1 MLSLEVEDMYNI
13 ASLLLE
19 VLQLRVFQA
28 FFAVVFVA
36 GCFMLA
42 FKLLGR

>member
-1 MLSLEVEDMYNI
+1 MHSLEVVGMYNF

-36 GCFMLA
+36 GCFMLGA
-42 FKLLGR
+42 KLFGR

>member
-1 MLSLEVEDMYNI
+1 MYNI
-13 ASLLLE
+13 ALLLLE

-36 GCFMLA
+36 GGFMLA
-42 FKLLGR
+42 AKLFGRG